1 MMSSCDMVRKVAELA
16 HGEETE
22 IQRKR
27 FAGMQIIPILEGMK
41 KGRQRLISAISQYVK
56 REFLEAKL
64 RPLLRPLTACAV
76 VICYVATKEGGFTFP
91 ASAHSPAISR
101 SGAAPLQP
109 SVLGRAPIVRI
120 LRDDRVATIEMDY
133 NARNPVCQDW
143 VMSGSPDDDA
153 SFLVTWWPQ
162 ATAQSEIRPMR
173 PSSRAR
179 GCA

>member
-76 VICYVATKEGGFTFP
+76 VICYVATK
-91 ASAHSPAISR
+91 
-101 SGAAPLQP
+101 
-109 SVLGRAPIVRI
+109 
-120 LRDDRVATIEMDY
+120 
-133 NARNPVCQDW
+133 
-143 VMSGSPDDDA
+143 
-153 SFLVTWWPQ
+153 
-162 ATAQSEIRPMR
+162 
-173 PSSRAR
+173 
-179 GCA
+179 